1 MSGATTTAT
10 QPQDRPDEPRFRRNL
25 RLVRTQSVVDGQP
38 KCYVRSPDTD
48 EIFELGEEAAFVCEN
63 LDGEK
68 SAATIRALYKEQFG
82 VPLTQEDFEILVRL
96 LARSGFLEGQ
106 EASTERTLPEIFDPH
121 NFLPIATIRL
131 GSGDRLLSF
140 LAIKLRWLFTKPF
153 QVVAVATIL
162 VGLYI
167 LVTDFFQ
174 LAAAVAYR
182 MSPGFLLLVLAS
194 ASVFV
199 HSARSF
205 VHGLSC
211 KRHGRQVRDLAISFL
226 YYVFP
231 AITVDWREMAWIPAR
246 SQRFWAIFSGLYY
259 QMILSGL
266 ALIGWRLTEF
276 NTTANTVF
284 LAIALSSGL
293 GMILFNA
300 NPLTKM
306 DGYLLLVN
314 WTGVNRLRER
324 SLAAFGAWLHR
335 DPPPEV
341 LSRKEKRWFV
351 TYGLLCSGYAI
362 LHITLFFMGIWR
374 FMIPAFRGQGAL
386 LTSLLFLFAVH
397 KPLGHF
403 MAKQKS
409 VRWLF
414 LDSKPRRRILVW
426 GLVIIVIVLGFLPYP
441 YEVSGPFRLLPAE
454 SFQIRT
460 EIEGMIEE
468 VFVQEGQWI
477 EAGDPVLRLIERE
490 YETRAVS
497 ALAQLDEAQAK
508 LDLLIKGAT
517 PEEIRTAQT
526 AVETAAAQLAW
537 SQGRAE
543 RFRELY
549 EEELISAQEWE
560 NATQAAVVDERQLEE
575 EKAFLA
581 LTQEGAQEEAV
592 AAFQAEV
599 NSLQAIVDDYR
610 GDVERTTVSSPI
622 GGRIVT
628 PRVQELEGHYVK
640 PGQREVTIDVE
651 DSRMMYAEVLVPE
664 ADIGSIKRGVRVRL
678 VTWAFSN
685 EMFYGEVIDIAPV
698 ATVSADFIVEGSDL
712 AVGDP
717 DSKVVRVTTEIPNPE
732 DLLKSEMTGYAKIAT
747 EDRLLWDV
755 LLRPIYRWFKVEFWS
770 WIP

>member
-1 MSGATTTAT
+1 MTSAA
-10 QPQDRPDEPRFRRNL
+10 QPQDRSDKPRFRRNL
-25 RLVRTQSVVDGQP
+25 RLVRTQSIVDGLP

-48 EIFELGEEAAFVCEN
+48 EIFELGDEAAFVCEH

-68 SAATIRALYKEQFG
+68 SAATIRGLYEEQFG
-82 VPLTQEDFEILVRL
+82 VPLAQEDFEILVRQ

-140 LAIKLRWLFTKPF
+140 LAEKLRWLFSKPF
-153 QVVAVATIL
+153 QVVAIATIL
-162 VGLYI
+162 GGLFI
-167 LVTDFFQ
+167 LVTDFFE
-174 LAAAVAYR
+174 LAAAVAHR
-182 MSPGFLLLVLAS
+182 MSPGFLLLVLVS
-194 ASVFV
+194 ASVLV

-231 AITVDWREMAWIPAR
+231 AITVDWREMAWIPVR
-246 SQRFWAIFSGLYY
+246 SHRFWAIFSGLYY
-259 QMILSGL
+259 QMILSAL
-266 ALIGWRLTEF
+266 ALIGWKLTTLD
-276 NTTANTVF
+276 TTANTVF
-284 LAIALSSGL
+284 LAVALSSGL

-314 WTGVNRLRER
+314 WTGVYRLRER
-324 SLAAFGAWLHR
+324 SLAAFGAWLR
-335 DPPPEV
+335 GDPQPEV
-341 LSRKEKRWFV
+341 LSRREKRWFV

-362 LHITLFFMGIWR
+362 FHITLLFMGVWR
-374 FMIPAFRGQGAL
+374 FMIPAFRGPGAL

-403 MAKQKS
+403 MVRQKS

-426 GLVIIVIVLGFLPYP
+426 GLVVIVIALGFLPYP
-441 YEVSGPFRLLPAE
+441 YEASGPFRLLPAE
-454 SFQIRT
+454 SYQIRT

-468 VFVQEGQWI
+468 VLVQEGQWI

-490 YETRAVS
+490 YESRVA
-497 ALAQLDEAQAK
+497 AAMAQLDEAKAK
-508 LDLLIKGAT
+508 LDLLVKGAT
-517 PEEIRTAQT
+517 PEEIRTAET

-537 SQGRAE
+537 SEARSE
-543 RFRELY
+543 RFRDLY

-560 NATQAAVVDERQLEE
+560 NAKQAAVVDARELEE
-575 EKAFLA
+575 AKAYLA
-581 LTQEGAQEEAV
+581 LTQQEAQDEAV
-592 AAFQAEV
+592 AALQAEI
-599 NSLQAIVDDYR
+599 NSLQAIVDNYR
-610 GDVERTTVSSPI
+610 GDVERTIVASPI

-628 PRVQELEGHYVK
+628 PRVQELEGRYVK
-640 PGQREVTIDVE
+640 PAQREVTIDVE
-651 DSRMMYAEVLVPE
+651 DSRIMYAEVLIPE
-664 ADIGSIKRGVRVRL
+664 ENIGSIRRGARVRL
-678 VTWAFSN
+678 VTWAYHDD
-685 EMFYGEVIDIAPV
+685 MFYGEVVEIAPV
-698 ATVSADFIVEGSDL
+698 ATVSADFVVEGSDMT
-712 AVGDP
+712 VGDP
-717 DSKVVRVTTEIPNPE
+717 DSKVVRVTTEIPNP
-732 DLLKSEMTGYAKIAT
+732 DDRLKSEMTGYAKIAT
-747 EDRLLWDV
+747 EDRLVWDV
-755 LLRPIYRWFKVEFWS
+755 LLRPIYRWLKVEFWS